1 MKWKD
6 YKTEIRNLSIK
17 DLRNKV
23 IELKKELFNLRFQHS
38 IGELAQTANIK
49 NTKKKIAIAMT
60 ILNEK
65 LREEQNDK
73 R

>member
-6 YKTEIRNLSIK
+6 YKTEIRNLSVK
-17 DLRNKV
+17 DLRAKIV
-23 IELKKELFNLRFQHS
+23 ELKKELFNLRFQHS
-38 IGELAQTANIK
+38 IGELAQTANLK

-65 LREEQNDK
+65 LREEKDGK